1 SRRRARTSWRRNW
14 RSDRRWAAAP
24 RRSGSAWTDPAPFAP
39 ASAPRKPAPSRRT
52 RSRLSSRNVSSKF
65 PAKADIPARFL
76 CLIEYI
82 SIRIYRVQR
91 FEFAIERVLK
101 LSLRPLRFDRGQVLS
116 NSAVNP
122 VGERD
127 MNRVL
132 TILAIGA
139 AVGAATAPSLSP
151 AQAAEMSRARAACAA
166 LGLNP
171 HEAPFFD
178 CVQSLEASMPTRP

>member
-24 RRSGSAWTDPAPFAP
+24 RRSGSAWIDPAPFAP

-101 LSLRPLRFDRGQVLS
+101 LSLRPLRFDRGQSLS
-116 NSAVNP
+116 NSDHP
-122 VGERD
+122 LDGERN
-127 MNRVL
+127 MKRAL
-132 TILAIGA
+132 LILAAVA
-139 AVGAATAPSLSP
+139 ACAATAPSLSP
-151 AQAAEMSRARAACAA
+151 AQAAEMS
-166 LGLNP
+166 
-171 HEAPFFD
+171 
-178 CVQSLEASMPTRP
+178 